1 MKPEEYQEQLRQEEI
16 KVMAYEGKIPC
27 KPYTWFCP
35 SCHNMNIDRYRR
47 ATLICDHCERHFCG
61 GK

>member
-27 KPYTWFCP
+27 KPHIWFCP
-35 SCHNMNIDRYRR
+35 RCLNMNIDRYKR
-47 ATLICDHCERHFCG
+47 ATLICDHCKRQFCG